1 MVDAIICAIGEATA
15 YLAGAIIGRTFRLEP
30 KHAQRIGEI
39 VVLVLLTG
47 GLVTLTVLYS

>member
-1 MVDAIICAIGEATA
+1 MLDAIIYAIGGVTA

-39 VVLVLLTG
+39 VVLVLLVVG
-47 GLVTLTVLYS
+47 IIALTVIYS